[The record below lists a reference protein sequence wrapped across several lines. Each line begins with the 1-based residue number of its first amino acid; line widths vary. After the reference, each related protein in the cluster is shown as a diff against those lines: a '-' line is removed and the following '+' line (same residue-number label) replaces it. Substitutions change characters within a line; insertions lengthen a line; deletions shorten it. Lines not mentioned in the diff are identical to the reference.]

1 MSAKAMD
8 PKRQAIFET
17 APVPKAILTLAVPTV
32 ISQLIT
38 LAYNLADSF
47 FVGRTGNPHMVA
59 AVALV
64 YPIFSMT
71 TAFANLFGIGG
82 GSLIS
87 RLLGAKRPEQ
97 ARQVCVFSF
106 YGAIAASALFSLAI
120 FLFLDPILYAV
131 GASPDTIEYAREY
144 MLWILVLGG
153 VPTVLSAV
161 QAHLV
166 RNVGYARQASVGLG
180 LGAVLNIILDPL
192 FMFVILPEGK
202 EVIGAAVAT
211 MLSNLIATLYFVWVI
226 LGLRD
231 KTVLSLNPARGLPE
245 RRNILSVLSVGLP
258 SALTI
263 LFYDMTNVTLNAL
276 MSAYGDFQVAALGI
290 VLKAERI
297 PLNTGVGLCQ
307 GVMPLISYNYS
318 AGSHDRMDSVIR
330 TARVWGLIVAGA
342 SILFYELFAG
352 PVIQVFMSV
361 SAGDAA
367 AALETVAYGTF
378 FLRLRCLASPFAFLC
393 FHTTYTLQAMGE
405 GRATLFISTL
415 RQLVIYIPIMF
426 LMDSLFQTT
435 GLVISQTVAEIISMF
450 LAFYVF
456 SRIRA
461 KKRAE
466 LAAAPKGA

>member
-8 PKRQAIFET
+8 PRKQAIFET
-17 APVPKAILTLAVPTV
+17 APVPKAILTLAVPTI

-87 RLLGAKRPEQ
+87 RLLGARQEEQ
-97 ARQVCVFSF
+97 ARKVCVFSF
-106 YGAIAASALFSLAI
+106 YGAIAASALFSLVI

-211 MLSNLIATLYFVWVI
+211 MLSNLIATLYFIFLIVRI
-226 LGLRD
+226 RE
-231 KTVLSLNPARGLPE
+231 KTVLSINPALGLPE

-352 PVIQVFMSV
+352 PVIRVFMSV

-393 FHTTYTLQAMGE
+393 FHTTYTLQAMGK
-405 GRATLFISTL
+405 GVQSAALTFSRQGLVNIPLLIILNFIFGLYGMIWT
-415 RQLVIYIPIMF
+415 QLVTELIM
-426 LMDSLFQTT
+426 LPVSLGMYWSTF
-435 GLVISQTVAEIISMF
+435 
-450 LAFYVF
+450 
-456 SRIRA
+456 RKIRSEA
-461 KKRAE
+461 R
-466 LAAAPKGA
+466 

>member
-1 MSAKAMD
+1 MAAKALD

-17 APVPKAILTLAVPTV
+17 APVPKAILTLAIPTI

-47 FVGRTGNPHMVA
+47 FVGRTGNSYMIA
-59 AVALV
+59 AVGLV

-106 YGAIAASALFSLAI
+106 YGAIAASALFSLLVY
-120 FLFLDPILYAV
+120 LFLDPILYAV

-144 MLWILVLGG
+144 MFWILVLGG

-166 RNVGYARQASVGLG
+166 RNVGYARQASFGLG

-192 FMFVILPEGK
+192 FMFVILPDGK

-211 MLSNLIATLYFVWVI
+211 MLSNLIATLYFVCLIIRV
-226 LGLRD
+226 RD
-231 KTVLSLNPARGLPE
+231 KTVLSLNPALGLPE
-245 RRNILSVLSVGLP
+245 RKNILSVLSVGLP

-263 LFYDMTNVTLNAL
+263 LFYDLTNVTLNAL
-276 MSAYGDFQVAALGI
+276 MAAHGDFQVAAIGI

-307 GVMPLISYNYS
+307 GVMPLISYNFS
-318 AGSHDRMDSVIR
+318 SGDHDRMDAVIR
-330 TARVWGLIVAGA
+330 TARIWGLIVAGC
-342 SILFYELFAG
+342 SILFYEIFAG
-352 PVIQVFMSV
+352 GVIQAFISV
-361 SAGDAA
+361 SSGASSAM
-367 AALETVAYGTF
+367 ETVAYGTS
-378 FLRLRCLASPFAFLC
+378 FLRLRCLASPFTFLC
-393 FHTTYTLQAMGE
+393 FHTTYTLQAMGA
-405 GRATLFISTL
+405 GRATLLISTL
-415 RQLVIYIPIMF
+415 RQLVIYIPILF
-426 LMDSLFQTT
+426 LMDFLLGTT
-435 GLVISQTVAEIISMF
+435 GLVLSQTVAEIVS
-450 LAFYVF
+450 LTVAFYVF
-456 SRIRA
+456 ARFRA
-461 KKRAE
+461 RTRAAQ
-466 LAAAPKGA
+466 AAKTAGA

>member
-8 PKRQAIFET
+8 PRKQAIFET

-153 VPTVLSAV
+153 VPTVLSAT
-161 QAHLV
+161 L
-166 RNVGYARQASVGLG
+166 L
-180 LGAVLNIILDPL
+180 
-192 FMFVILPEGK
+192 
-202 EVIGAAVAT
+202 
-211 MLSNLIATLYFVWVI
+211 LSQV
-226 LGLRD
+226 
-231 KTVLSLNPARGLPE
+231 SE
-245 RRNILSVLSVGLP
+245 P
-258 SALTI
+258 SREP
-263 LFYDMTNVTLNAL
+263 
-276 MSAYGDFQVAALGI
+276 S
-290 VLKAERI
+290 
-297 PLNTGVGLCQ
+297 
-307 GVMPLISYNYS
+307 
-318 AGSHDRMDSVIR
+318 
-330 TARVWGLIVAGA
+330 
-342 SILFYELFAG
+342 
-352 PVIQVFMSV
+352 
-361 SAGDAA
+361 
-367 AALETVAYGTF
+367 
-378 FLRLRCLASPFAFLC
+378 
-393 FHTTYTLQAMGE
+393 
-405 GRATLFISTL
+405 
-415 RQLVIYIPIMF
+415 
-426 LMDSLFQTT
+426 
-435 GLVISQTVAEIISMF
+435 
-450 LAFYVF
+450 
-456 SRIRA
+456 
-461 KKRAE
+461 
-466 LAAAPKGA
+466 